1 VENDFDRYLSQ
12 ERGLSM
18 ATRVN
23 YRPFIQRFLSEQ
35 FGAQPIQFAHLRA
48 KDVIPFVRN
57 HAHKLSPKR
66 AGLMVSALR
75 SFLRYLRHRGDITTD
90 LAACVPSVASWSF
103 SSLPKFLQPH
113 QVRRVLNQPDRRTA
127 QGRRDYAILLLLAR
141 LGVRACEIVALT
153 LDDIHWERGE
163 ITLRGKGGRL
173 AQLPLPPDVGK
184 ALARRCPMMSVRRVV
199 QQYLTMRRSLGFKLH
214 DMGRNLRH
222 FVSFM
227 EQQGASL
234 ITTDLALRWA
244 RQPQDVQPAQWAAR
258 LSSVR
263 SFARYWS
270 ATDPQTEIPPLALL
284 PHRYKRPIPYIYSND
299 EIQHLLKAAKNL
311 PPPTGLRPWTYH
323 CLFGL
328 MAVTGLRISEAIGL
342 DRQDVDLEQGLLTV
356 RLTKFGKSRLVP
368 LHPSTVNRLKRY
380 VRRRDDLY
388 PRPPTSRFFLSNR
401 GVPLTHWIARRTFVK
416 LSRQIGLR
424 KTSDLPVRCT
434 QTGRFGPRL
443 HDLRHRFAVTT
454 LLHWY
459 RTGVDVEQ
467 RLPVLSTYLGHAH
480 VTDTYWYLSAI
491 PELLAL
497 TKDRLEK
504 RWEAFS

>member
-1 VENDFDRYLSQ
+1 
-12 ERGLSM
+12 M
-18 ATRVN
+18 
-23 YRPFIQRFLSEQ
+23 I
-35 FGAQPIQFAHLRA
+35 
-48 KDVIPFVRN
+48 
-57 HAHKLSPKR
+57 
-66 AGLMVSALR
+66 
-75 SFLRYLRHRGDITTD
+75 
-90 LAACVPSVASWSF
+90 
-103 SSLPKFLQPH
+103 SL
-113 QVRRVLNQPDRRTA
+113 
-127 QGRRDYAILLLLAR
+127 
-141 LGVRACEIVALT
+141 
-153 LDDIHWERGE
+153 
-163 ITLRGKGGRL
+163 
-173 AQLPLPPDVGK
+173 
-184 ALARRCPMMSVRRVV
+184 RRVV
-199 QQYLTMRRSLGFKLH
+199 EQYLAMRRSLGFKLC

-244 RQPQDVQPAQWAAR
+244 TQPQNVQPAQWAAR
-258 LSSVR
+258 LSCVR

-270 ATDPQTEIPPLALL
+270 ATDPRTEIPPLALL
-284 PHRYKRPIPYIYSND
+284 PRRYQRPTPYTYSND
-299 EIQHLLKAAKNL
+299 EIQHLLKAARNL

-368 LHPSTVNRLKRY
+368 LHPSTVNRLKSY
-380 VRRRDDLY
+380 VRRREGLF
-388 PRPPTSRFFLSNR
+388 PQPPTSRFFLSNR
-401 GVPLTHWIARRTFVK
+401 GTPLTDWVARQTFVK
-416 LSRQIGLR
+416 LSRHIGLR
-424 KTSDLPVRCT
+424 KTS
-434 QTGRFGPRL
+434 GRFGPRL

-454 LLHWY
+454 LLDGY

-467 RLPVLSTYLGHAH
+467 RLAVLSTYLGHAH